1 MTPEEQMQKR
11 KEFAE
16 KCEELAKFGEGV
28 SSGGWDT
35 PMRYVVHSLQEWAKQ
50 YRQPIKNTL

>member
-28 SSGGWDT
+28 PSGGWDV
-35 PMRYVVHSLQEWAKQ
+35 PMNFIVQSLKNWARS
-50 YRQPIKNTL
+50 YRRPIKNSL

>member
-1 MTPEEQMQKR
+1 MTPEEQMLKR

-28 SSGGWDT
+28 PSGGWDI
-35 PMRYVVHSLQEWAKQ
+35 PMNFIVQSLKNWSLN
-50 YRQPIKNTL
+50 YRMPIKSSL